1 MTSRPD
7 WLSLVEDSQRVA
19 LLDLLDSSPRFRR
32 EDAEHMLLA
41 HGGWPSTA
49 EAAARIA
56 EVIAYLT
63 EGAANATER

>member
-32 EDAEHMLLA
+32 VNAEHMLLA
-41 HGGWPSTA
+41 PGGWPSTD

-63 EGAANATER
+63 EGGLHAT